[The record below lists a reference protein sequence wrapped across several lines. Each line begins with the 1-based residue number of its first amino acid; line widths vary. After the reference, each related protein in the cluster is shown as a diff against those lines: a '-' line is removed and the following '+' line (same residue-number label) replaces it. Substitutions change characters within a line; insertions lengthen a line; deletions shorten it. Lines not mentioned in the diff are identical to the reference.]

1 MTDAPS
7 HPDPRHDDNALDLG
21 ALIRCAADDSLSMEQ
36 ADALRAHLA
45 AHPEDQARID
55 FERGLRDATASAMN
69 TGSAPAELREAIN
82 NMIASEAPTVGP
94 VETRT
99 RAFWQRTFLPVALA
113 AMILLAFGATLLMT
127 NSPQQTPSGWD
138 SGLNTQVV
146 GWVEREHNKC
156 SESEDY
162 RKQKLPV
169 TNVAEVRN
177 ETQRTLGKA
186 PHRIQ
191 LDDAGYTLAG
201 YGPCHIPG
209 GGPSGQLIYTPNDG
223 NGKPISLFIQ
233 RDDGQLDNVAGTGEC
248 IKGATSQ
255 LSAESKAGRTPC
267 DQIFIWRADGLIY
280 YMVTGQGN
288 PAIPCLKSLGA
299 PDDHIAL

>member
-7 HPDPRHDDNALDLG
+7 HLDQQPDDGALDLG

-55 FERGLRDATASAMN
+55 FERGLRDATASVMH
-69 TGSAPAELREAIN
+69 TGSAPAELRNAIEN
-82 NMIASEAPTVGP
+82 LIAGGASTVGP
-94 VETRT
+94 AETKS
-99 RAFWQRTFLPVALA
+99 RAFWQRTFLPIAVA

-127 NSPQQTPSGWD
+127 NGPQQPPTGWNA
-138 SGLNTQVV
+138 GLNTQVV

-162 RKQKLPV
+162 RKRKLTV
-169 TNVAEVRN
+169 TNVADVRS
-177 ETQRTLGKA
+177 ETQRSLGKA

-233 RDDGQLDNVAGTGEC
+233 RDDGQLDNVAGTSEC